1 MMDENMVLLLII
13 LCMAVAL
20 VGCLLKFRQLKRK
33 WVSLAE
39 MLDDVQTNHTNNK
52 LLIKEN
58 DMMAPLV
65 FQANRI
71 VYAYEE
77 KLRDLQSAEE
87 TNKQLMT
94 SLAHDVRTPLTTL
107 IGYLDAAHTG
117 LVVGAE
123 REEYVEAA
131 RQRAY
136 DLKEYIDVLFD
147 WFRLNSNEF
156 TLSLQPVE
164 LAEATRNILKD
175 WIPVFREKELQFDI
189 DIPDGRIMANV
200 DPDGYTRVINNLV
213 QNVMAHSHARE
224 IKIALTASG
233 SSVTVQ
239 VADNGIGIAKED
251 IPHIFDRLYK
261 CDKGRSEKGSGLG
274 LAIAHQI
281 VARMGGTI
289 AVESTPNKVTI
300 FTVTLPFTQ

>member
-1 MMDENMVLLLII
+1 MDEKFVLILVI

-20 VGCLLKFRQLKRK
+20 AGCLLKFRQLRQNFNR
-33 WVSLAE
+33 LAA
-39 MLDDVQTNHTNNK
+39 MLSDVQTGHINNK
-52 LLIKEN
+52 LLMKET

-65 FQANRI
+65 FQANHI

-77 KLRDLQSAEE
+77 KLRDLQSAEAA
-87 TNKQLMT
+87 NKELMT

-107 IGYLDAAHTG
+107 IGYLDAVCTG
-117 LVVGAE
+117 LAVGAE
-123 REEYVEAA
+123 REEYVGAA

-136 DLKEYIDVLFD
+136 DLKDYIDVLFD

-164 LAEATRNILKD
+164 LAEATRNILKG
-175 WIPVFREKELQFDI
+175 WIPVLRENAIQFDI

-200 DPDGYTRVINNLV
+200 DLDGYTRVINNLV
-213 QNVMAHSHARE
+213 QNVIAHSHADE
-224 IKIALTASG
+224 IKIIMTPSDP
-233 SSVTVQ
+233 SVAVQ

-274 LAIAHQI
+274 LAIAHQMI
-281 VARMGGTI
+281 VKMGGSLS
-289 AVESTPNKVTI
+289 AESVPGKTTV
-300 FTVTLPFTQ
+300 FTVTLPLVQ

>member
-1 MMDENMVLLLII
+1 MDEKLVLLLII

-20 VGCLLKFRQLKRK
+20 VGCLLKFRRQRQKFN
-33 WVSLAE
+33 SLAAV
-39 MLDDVQTNHTNNK
+39 LADVQTGHTNNK
-52 LLIKEN
+52 LLIKET
-58 DMMAPLV
+58 DRMAPLV
-65 FQANRI
+65 FQANHI

-77 KLRDLQSAEE
+77 KLRDLRAAEE

-107 IGYLDAAHTG
+107 IGYLDAVHTG

-123 REEYVEAA
+123 REEYMEAA

-175 WIPVFREKELQFDI
+175 WIPVFRERAMQFDI
-189 DIPDGRIMANV
+189 DIPDGRIMASV
-200 DPDGYTRVINNLV
+200 DPEGYTRVINNLV
-213 QNVMAHSHARE
+213 QNVMAHSHANE
-224 IKIALTASG
+224 IKIALAASG
-233 SSVTVQ
+233 SSVAVR
-239 VADNGIGIAKED
+239 VADNGIGIATED

-274 LAIAHQI
+274 LAITHQL
-281 VARMGGTI
+281 VVRMGGAI
-289 AVESTPNKVTI
+289 SAESVPGKATV
-300 FTVTLPFTQ
+300 FTVTLPLAQ